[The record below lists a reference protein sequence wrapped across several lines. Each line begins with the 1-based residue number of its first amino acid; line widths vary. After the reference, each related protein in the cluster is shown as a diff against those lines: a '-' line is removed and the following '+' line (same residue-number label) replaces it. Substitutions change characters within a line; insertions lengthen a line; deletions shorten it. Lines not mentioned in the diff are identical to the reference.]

1 VVSRRTTVIS
11 PRRVLALVVPWCLLV
26 GACGGPSP
34 GPEEDRD
41 IAIYAAVVRHMTSEE
56 GQASG
61 FRVIYVLDRLMEHAD
76 DPDDPGEGTPLSAD
90 DQDALREGLAEV
102 APVEFVS
109 SREEVTGPQAEG
121 GRVQNGGILLTLGPI
136 RGDDDRVLVPA
147 SSYLANLAGT
157 WQTWVVE
164 RGPEG
169 WRVTG
174 TEGPVAIS

>member
-1 VVSRRTTVIS
+1 VI
-11 PRRVLALVVPWCLLV
+11 PLVAPWCLLV
-26 GACGGPSP
+26 AACGGRSA

-41 IAIYAAVVRHMTSEE
+41 IAIYAAVVTHMTSEE

-61 FRVIYVLDRLMEHAD
+61 FRVIYVLDRLMENAD
-76 DPDDPGEGTPLSAD
+76 DPDDPGSGTPLPPE
-90 DQDALREGLAEV
+90 DQEALREALAEV

-121 GRVQNGGILLTLGPI
+121 ARVQNDGIFLTLGPI
-136 RGDDDRVLVPA
+136 RGEGDRVLVPA
-147 SSYLANLAGT
+147 SSYLGNLAGT

-164 RGPEG
+164 REPDG
-169 WRVTG
+169 WQVTG